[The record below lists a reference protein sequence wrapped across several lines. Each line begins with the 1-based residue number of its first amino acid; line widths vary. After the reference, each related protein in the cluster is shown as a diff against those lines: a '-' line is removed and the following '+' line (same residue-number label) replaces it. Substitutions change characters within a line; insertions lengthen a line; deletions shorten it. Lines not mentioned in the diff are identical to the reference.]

1 MPKNINFVLFH
12 CKETFGPESYL
23 RRRLQI
29 RRILRTFKCALS
41 LIREW
46 MGTFRCLP
54 RNSNAVCQY
63 VDVNW
68 SLTKWVQFTSAYLFQ
83 IAREKSCVCVLITYM
98 KKYEIAYHDWAE
110 AKRAHQVKND
120 FFNPL
125 ASVKTTAHDHNINIQ
140 WYFHIFRAQ
149 IVKSS
154 AKHFKELFSLSPNHF
169 RWNGIVLCDHVC
181 F

>member
-1 MPKNINFVLFH
+1 MIVKQFCSEAWLCFWALLRVITTFAWRKGLKWLSRAQNIVMPKNLNFVLFH
-12 CKETFGPESYL
+12 CKETFEPESYL

-54 RNSNAVCQY
+54 RDLTAVCQY

-83 IAREKSCVCVLITYM
+83 IAREKSCDYVLITYM
-98 KKYEIAYHDWAE
+98 KEYEIAYHNCGE
-110 AKRAHQVKND
+110 AKRAHQVK
-120 FFNPL
+120 
-125 ASVKTTAHDHNINIQ
+125 K
-140 WYFHIFRAQ
+140 
-149 IVKSS
+149 
-154 AKHFKELFSLSPNHF
+154 
-169 RWNGIVLCDHVC
+169 
-181 F
+181 